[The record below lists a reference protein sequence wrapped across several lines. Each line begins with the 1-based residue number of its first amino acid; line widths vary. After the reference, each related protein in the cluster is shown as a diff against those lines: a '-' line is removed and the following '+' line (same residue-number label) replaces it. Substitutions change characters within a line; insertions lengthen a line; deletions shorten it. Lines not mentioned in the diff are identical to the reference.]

1 MKQPPTFH
9 ERARWREHYLSEHR
23 PPWWPENEEWPPR
36 DPRAWRYMG
45 RRNPFFRRMGCV
57 FLVFNLIGFVL
68 LFSISAFILNVL
80 GVLQISGNQ
89 YSLLLPA
96 AAILFALIVL
106 VFVFATRNLRRMS
119 RPLDELVEASN
130 KVADGDYSVRVEVKG
145 PPEVRSLLH
154 GFNSMAERLQLHDQ
168 QRRNML
174 ADVSH
179 ELRTPITVVQGNVE
193 GILDGM
199 YPADESRLKSIL
211 EETQILSR
219 LVDDLRTM
227 ALAESGS
234 LQLKREPTNLVAL
247 IQEAITGFESQAQQK
262 EIKINLSLADV
273 DDINLDPLRIREV
286 LNNILSNALR
296 YTPRGEVIEV
306 HLAEATVGEERDALS
321 GEAVHLHRT
330 QVQVSKRA
338 VTISIQDSGPG
349 IESAD
354 LPHIFDRFYK
364 SSDSGGMGLGL
375 SIAKYIVEAHGGKI
389 WAESEAGKGT
399 KISFSL
405 PRNEQ
410 GRAGF
415 SN

>member
-1 MKQPPTFH
+1 MKERPNFH
-9 ERARWREHYLSEHR
+9 ERARWREHYLQEHR

-57 FLVFNLIGFVL
+57 FLIFNLIGFVL

-80 GVLQISGNQ
+80 GVLHISGNQ

-96 AAILFALIVL
+96 GIIFFTLLVAA
-106 VFVFATRNLRRMS
+106 FVFATRNLRRMS
-119 RPLDELVEASN
+119 RPLDELVDASN
-130 KVADGDYSVRVEVKG
+130 KVAEGDYSARVDVRG
-145 PPEVRSLLH
+145 TPEIRSLLH
-154 GFNSMAERLQLHDQ
+154 GFNSMAERLQTNDQ
-168 QRRNML
+168 HRRNML

-179 ELRTPITVVQGNVE
+179 ELRTPITVIQGNVE

-199 YPADESRLKSIL
+199 YPADEARLKSIL

-234 LQLKREPTNLVAL
+234 LQLKREPTSLSQL
-247 IQEAITGFESQAQQK
+247 IQEAVTGFDAQAREK
-262 EIKINLSLADV
+262 AIKLEVSLAVLDEMS
-273 DDINLDPLRIREV
+273 IDPLRIREV

-296 YTPRGEVIEV
+296 YTPRGGEIQVN
-306 HLAEATVGEERDALS
+306 LTEAGLGEERDGLS
-321 GEAVHLHRT
+321 GEA
-330 QVQVSKRA
+330 VSKRA
-338 VTISIQDSGPG
+338 VTVSIHDSGPG
-349 IESAD
+349 IEATD
-354 LPHIFDRFYK
+354 LQHVFDRFYK

-389 WAESEAGKGT
+389 WAESEAGSGT
-399 KISFSL
+399 IISFSL
-405 PRNEQ
+405 PRRNEV
-410 GRAGF
+410 REEL
-415 SN
+415 